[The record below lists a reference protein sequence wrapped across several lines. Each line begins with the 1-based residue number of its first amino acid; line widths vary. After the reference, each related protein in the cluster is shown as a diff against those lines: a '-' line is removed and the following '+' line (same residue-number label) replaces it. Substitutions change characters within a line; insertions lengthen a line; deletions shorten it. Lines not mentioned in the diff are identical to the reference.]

1 MHPLDFLQAW
11 YQSHS
16 NGHWEHSHG
25 VTIESLATPG
35 WMVTID
41 LDGTPLENR
50 AMPAVTREHSQT
62 DWLLCEINRNCFRGQ
77 GDPEKLLSIIQ
88 VFQTWAES
96 ESARAESAT
105 IE

>member
-16 NGHWEHSHG
+16 HGGWEQSHG

-50 AMPAVTREHSQT
+50 PMPAVTREHSKS

-88 VFQTWAES
+88 VFQNWAES
-96 ESARAESAT
+96 ESVPAESAT
-105 IE
+105 IK